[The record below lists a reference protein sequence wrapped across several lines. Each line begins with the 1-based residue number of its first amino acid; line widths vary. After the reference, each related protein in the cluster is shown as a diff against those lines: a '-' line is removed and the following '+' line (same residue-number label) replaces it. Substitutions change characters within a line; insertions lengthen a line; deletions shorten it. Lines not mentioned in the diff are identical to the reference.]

1 MEIETHEI
9 ADVYH
14 NLLLD
19 GEAAMEIEVVVNA
32 LKKKLNSKR

>member
-19 GEAAMEIEVVVNA
+19 GESAMEMEIVVNA
-32 LKKKLNSKR
+32 LKNKLNSKR